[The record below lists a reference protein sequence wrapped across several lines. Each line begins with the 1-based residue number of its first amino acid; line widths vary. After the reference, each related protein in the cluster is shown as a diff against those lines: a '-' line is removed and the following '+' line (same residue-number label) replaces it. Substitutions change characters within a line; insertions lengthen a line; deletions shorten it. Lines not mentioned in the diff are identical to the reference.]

1 MYDAETDMYTDKLL
15 RNPVIGQ
22 VYVCKD
28 GRLVVYMGLA
38 NKASKFFIRVGCVEL
53 RCLYANN
60 WDGYRYAIKAK
71 RVIWDST
78 VAGCIAR
85 FTNRGSDFFEIRA
98 TMCEMLGELPGV
110 SLKEYIPTVMN
121 ILRRLILAGKLDNV
135 DLDILKASMSGE
147 VIRQY
152 IPTKNVI
159 PGRVYS
165 TRDGKA
171 YLYLGRRADD
181 KRYVYIDMSSDDRMK
196 YFIAHTK
203 WFVRDYANLKYVTC
217 HSSPKRF
224 VAESK
229 EALGVSLN
237 MQAYK
242 AQPAFDLDWL
252 IV

>member
-1 MYDAETDMYTDKLL
+1 MYDAETDMYTSKLL

-28 GRLVVYMGLA
+28 GKLVVYMGCA
-38 NKASKFFIRVGCVEL
+38 NKTSKFFIRLGCVEL

-78 VAGCIAR
+78 LAGCIAR

-121 ILRRLILAGKLDNV
+121 TLRRLILAGKLDNV

-147 VIRQY
+147 VIKQY

-165 TRDGKA
+165 TRDGGS
-171 YLYLGRRADD
+171 YLYLGKRADD
-181 KRYVYIDMSSDDRMK
+181 KRYVYIDMNSAGKMK
-196 YFIAHTK
+196 YFTTHTK
-203 WFVRDYANLKYVTC
+203 FFVRHYINLYSVTC

-229 EALGVSLN
+229 EALGVSLD

-242 AQPAFDLDWL
+242 AQFAPDFDWL
-252 IV
+252 LI